1 MVFTDYDGNRL
12 GDAADPPDWGVWV
25 AESSYELDGE
35 PATYCRD
42 GRVPLPSGGGADAPE
57 PPDDYISI
65 EDIAGAVADASA
77 AVSANA
83 EDLSTLADALAELS
97 ALVSGLSE
105 KEASDG

>member
-1 MVFTDYDGNRL
+1 MDGGYWATVRRVKDGAEPIDNATKWAWADSDYEE
-12 GDAADPPDWGVWV
+12 AEVWREYTT
-25 AESSYELDGE
+25 AEIELINKTTID
-35 PATYCRD
+35 
-42 GRVPLPSGGGADAPE
+42 
-57 PPDDYISI
+57 
-65 EDIAGAVADASA
+65 DIAGAVADASA